1 MRTGL
6 SSGGAARREG
16 LPWAHGAPRARRSP
30 GSAAL
35 ADSVG
40 HGPRRRRGRRT
51 EQTGAFHA
59 RRPPAPPP
67 RWGGGPPRRPAR
79 GSWLP
84 PGKKTRIS
92 TGFPVYQPCD
102 LGQTTQPI
110 RAPWVPQKSPRRED
124 PVSCRR
130 PPATESGAPAARETW
145 QRLLLRQEK
154 KKFFFIQIIACNFPH
169 YCS

>member
-1 MRTGL
+1 MEGQLAARGFPGLTVRPGPGAAQAPRRSRTRWATDRG
-6 SSGGAARREG
+6 GGAGDARSKREPSTPAARQRP
-16 LPWAHGAPRARRSP
+16 LPAGAA
-30 GSAAL
+30 
-35 ADSVG
+35 V
-40 HGPRRRRGRRT
+40 
-51 EQTGAFHA
+51 
-59 RRPPAPPP
+59 
-67 RWGGGPPRRPAR
+67 PPRRPAR